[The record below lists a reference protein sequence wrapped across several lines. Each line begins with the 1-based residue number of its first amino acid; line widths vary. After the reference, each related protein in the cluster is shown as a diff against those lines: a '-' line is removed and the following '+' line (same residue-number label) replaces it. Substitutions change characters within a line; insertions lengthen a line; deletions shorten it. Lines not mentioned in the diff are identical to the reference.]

1 MTEIEK
7 KEFIERFIETCG
19 TSEPAY
25 VQRLLNISY
34 QGAKNYLLGRLPD
47 PAVLQTIAAKTP
59 YSIHWLLTGKGE
71 KLVSNPSV
79 AGIPLAVDQFRALIR
94 QECVEVINE
103 ALESQIIQQPKVVVL
118 QSGKLRSEKIRETGI
133 FADNR
138 D

>member
-1 MTEIEK
+1 MSETEK
-7 KEFIERFIETCG
+7 KEFIERFIEICG
-19 TSEPAY
+19 TAEPAG

-47 PAVLQTIAAKTP
+47 AAVLKTIAGKTP

-71 KLVSNPSV
+71 KLVTAPSSTDT
-79 AGIPLAVDQFRALIR
+79 PLAVDQFRALIR

-103 ALESQIIQQPKVVVL
+103 VLGSQINPQPKVVVL

-133 FADNR
+133 FADKR